1 MSIQP
6 TLKSALKDQLRFA
19 QELRNLEIHLYPE
32 RCKGVWQCY
41 NVCPVGCWTPDYA
54 SRKVT
59 LHDIELCIACGACVL
74 QCPQDAIELMRP
86 GQTQPDSKARE
97 T

>member
-19 QELRNLEIHLYPE
+19 QELRDLEIHLYPE

-59 LHDIELCIACGACVL
+59 LHDIERCIACGACVL
-74 QCPQDAIELMRP
+74 QCPQDAIELRRP
-86 GQTQPDSKARE
+86 GQAQPEGKARE
-97 T
+97 K